1 MKREPCASDKLK
13 IERELLSQG
22 FETIAGVDEVGR
34 GPLAGPVVCA
44 AVVMPL
50 KEIEIIQGVDDSKKL
65 SPKKRELLAKLIRER
80 ALAYT
85 VYEVNEKIIDEIN
98 ILQATRLGMKNALE
112 SLKIVP
118 DTVITDGNMTL
129 DIPFPQRSIVHGD
142 ALSYSIGAASIVAKV
157 FRDALMEEYAKTYPA
172 YGFERNKGYGTAEH
186 IRAIKEH
193 GICPIHRQDVRKKSS
208 GQTGRKARRR
218 VPESAGI

>member
-1 MKREPCASDKLK
+1 MKRELCASDKLK

-22 FETIAGVDEVGR
+22 FKTIAGVDEVGR

-129 DIPFPQRSIVHGD
+129 DISFPQRSIVHGD

-186 IRAIKEH
+186 IRAIREH
-193 GICPIHRQDVRKKSS
+193 GICPIHRRTFVKKFW
-208 GQTGRKARRR
+208 
-218 VPESAGI
+218 AGGEKNSPKST

>member
-129 DIPFPQRSIVHGD
+129 DISFPQRSIVHGD

-193 GICPIHRQDVRKKSS
+193 GICPIHRRTFVKKFWADGEKSS
-208 GQTGRKARRR
+208 PKST
-218 VPESAGI
+218 

>member
-1 MKREPCASDKLK
+1 MKRELCASDKLK

-22 FETIAGVDEVGR
+22 FKTIAGVDEVGR

-44 AVVMPL
+44 GVFMPL

-129 DIPFPQRSIVHGD
+129 DISFPQRSIVHGD

-193 GICPIHRQDVRKKSS
+193 GICPIHRRTFVKKFW
-208 GQTGRKARRR
+208 
-218 VPESAGI
+218 AGGEKNSPKST